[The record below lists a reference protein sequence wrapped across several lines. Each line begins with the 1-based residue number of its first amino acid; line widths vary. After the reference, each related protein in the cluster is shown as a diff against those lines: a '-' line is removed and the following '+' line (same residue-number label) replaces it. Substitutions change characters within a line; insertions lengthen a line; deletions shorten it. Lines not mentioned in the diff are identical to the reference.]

1 MKSSRRYMH
10 DATGGNRIVQS
21 CDKPNMECDDAR
33 MWISTRIDGE
43 QVADVDLVDAHIATC
58 EECATFAGEAHRLK
72 RVMAF
77 RPVRDEPLDLARL
90 VLNKAGAPNLG
101 SGEWKRTLLAATGF
115 TLLLLS
121 IPGVLFGSTM
131 LGTELGATDHSG
143 RHLGAFGAAL
153 AFGFIYAAWRPERA
167 IGLVP
172 LTSALGA
179 MIILTGIIDVA
190 RGLSNG
196 MAEMSHMLELIGVVL
211 LWEISGS
218 RRRLWQLSGRI
229 ALH

>member
-1 MKSSRRYMH
+1 
-10 DATGGNRIVQS
+10 
-21 CDKPNMECDDAR
+21 MECDDAR
-33 MWISTRIDGE
+33 LWISTRIDGE
-43 QVADVDLVDAHIATC
+43 QVSDVDRLDAHVAMC
-58 EECATFAGEAHRLK
+58 EECAAFAGGAHRLK

-77 RPVRDEPLDLARL
+77 RPVRDEPLDLAPL

-101 SGEWKRTLLAATGF
+101 SGEWKRTLLGAAGV

-131 LGTELGATDHSG
+131 LGTELGSTDHSG

-153 AFGFIYAAWRPERA
+153 AFGFLYAAWRPERA

-179 MIILTGIIDVA
+179 LILVTGIIDTA
-190 RGLSNG
+190 RGSAAG
-196 MAEMSHMLELIGVVL
+196 FAEASHLLELIGVVL
-211 LWEISGS
+211 VWEISGG
-218 RRRLWQLSGRI
+218 RHRLHRMSGRFV
-229 ALH
+229 LH